1 MTRRDVAG
9 TAVPTTRQA
18 TAMDDDDD
26 IIVPNDNRVS
36 LKCPLTSSTFV
47 DPVKNKV
54 SSYA

>member
-1 MTRRDVAG
+1 
-9 TAVPTTRQA
+9 
-18 TAMDDDDD
+18 MDDDDD

-54 SSYA
+54 SSYAMLDEVKNIVRYCA